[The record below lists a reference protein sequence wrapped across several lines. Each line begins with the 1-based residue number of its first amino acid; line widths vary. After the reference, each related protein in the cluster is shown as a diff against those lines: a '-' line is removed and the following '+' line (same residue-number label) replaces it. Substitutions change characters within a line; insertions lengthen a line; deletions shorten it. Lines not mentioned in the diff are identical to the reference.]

1 MKESKV
7 AFLVF
12 LCVISLCAVTTQPVK
27 SQDSDQ
33 SVYILSDGS
42 VYSSTNATVPI
53 QQDGNVYTF
62 TDNLV
67 VYAFLVQCSG
77 VTIDG
82 AGFTL
87 EGEGETGIELSSV
100 NTVTIKNVQLKGW
113 FQYGIY
119 ISESSYNTITGNTIK
134 NNGNGISIYN
144 STQNTITDNIITDN
158 EIGLDL
164 MYSSDNVFRN
174 NRMDNIYNIAVYGS
188 EVSHFIN
195 DMDDSNTISDD
206 KKVYYFVG
214 KENLVITPDT
224 FPDVGFLAL
233 VSCTNI
239 TVQNIEL
246 SNNVHGILLVST
258 TDSTIAQNN
267 ITDNYAGIMLFQS
280 SNNLLMGNRITN
292 NYRGIQLSMLSTV
305 NRISSN
311 SIIDNVGGIFLFNSS
326 QNIISANNITNNDNY
341 GIGFSSSSYNLI
353 ITNHFIGNSIQVYDA
368 STDDS
373 SVAVSMNSW
382 HVTYPV
388 GGNYWSDYTGV
399 DVKSGSNQ
407 NQTGSDGLGDTPY
420 IIDQNNQDNF
430 PLMPYGSPPAISIVS
445 PENKTYTVNSVS
457 LTFTVSETT
466 SWIKYSLDE
475 QANVTITEDI
485 TLSDLSDGVHSVT
498 VYAQDTDG
506 QTGTSET
513 ICFTITEGSETPQS
527 MSLSIIWI
535 VVAIVAVV
543 VVVGVILFYFLK
555 TEKK

>member
-87 EGEGETGIELSSV
+87 EGEGGETGIELSSV

-119 ISESSYNTITGNTIK
+119 ISESSYNTITGNTITD
-134 NNGNGISIYN
+134 NEYGISIYN

-158 EIGLDL
+158 ERGLEL

-174 NRMDNIYNIAVYGS
+174 NQMDNTYNIAVYGT
-188 EVSHFIN
+188 ELSHYIH

-246 SNNVHGILLVST
+246 SNNMHGILLVST

-267 ITDNYAGIMLFQS
+267 ITDNYAGIMLFGSS
-280 SNNLLMGNRITN
+280 SNFIVENSITN
-292 NYRGIQLSMLSTV
+292 NYRGIQLSMLST
-305 NRISSN
+305 SN
-311 SIIDNVGGIFLFNSS
+311 SILSNNVTDNTGGMFLFNSS
-326 QNIISANNITNNDNY
+326 LNTISGNTITNDIY
-341 GIGFSSSSYNLI
+341 GIGLSSSSYNMI
-353 ITNHFIGNSIQVYDA
+353 ISNYFISNSIQVYDA

-373 SVAVSMNSW
+373 SVTASMNSW
-382 HVTYPV
+382 HVSYPV

-407 NQTGSDGLGDTPY
+407 NQTGSDEIGDTPY
-420 IIDQNNQDNF
+420 IIDQNNKDNY
-430 PLMPYGSPPAISIVS
+430 PLMPYGSPPYIGIVS

-466 SWIKYSLDE
+466 SWIKYSLDG
-475 QANVTITEDI
+475 QANVTIPGDK
-485 TLSDLSDGVHSVT
+485 TLPDLSDGLHSIT

-506 QTGTSET
+506 QIGASET
-513 ICFTITEGSETPQS
+513 IYFTIAEGSETPQS
-527 MSLSIIWI
+527 MSLPIIWI
-535 VVAIVAVV
+535 VVVIVALV

-555 TEKK
+555 TKKK

>member
-158 EIGLDL
+158 EIGIDL

-174 NRMDNIYNIAVYGS
+174 NQMDNTYNIAVYGT
-188 EVSHFIN
+188 ELSHYIH

-214 KENLVITPDT
+214 KENLFITPDT

-239 TVQNIEL
+239 TVHNIEL
-246 SNNVHGILLVST
+246 TSNVQGILLVST
-258 TDSTIAQNN
+258 TGSTILQNN
-267 ITDNYAGIMLFQS
+267 IINNYNGILLFESS
-280 SNNLLMGNRITN
+280 SNFIVENSITN
-292 NYRGIQLSMLSTV
+292 NYRGIQLSMLST
-305 NRISSN
+305 SN
-311 SIIDNVGGIFLFNSS
+311 SILSNNVTDNIGGMFLFNSS
-326 QNIISANNITNNDNY
+326 QNSIVSNNITNNDNY
-341 GIGFSSSSYNLI
+341 GIGLSASSYNMI
-353 ITNHFIGNSIQVYDA
+353 RSNYFISNSIQVYDA
-368 STDDS
+368 STDDP
-373 SVAVSMNSW
+373 SVTASMNYW
-382 HVTYPV
+382 YVYPV

-407 NQTGSDGLGDTPY
+407 NQTGSDEIGDTPY
-420 IIDQNNQDNF
+420 IIDKNNKDNY
-430 PLMPYGSPPAISIVS
+430 PLMPYGSRPYISIVS
-445 PENKTYTVNSVS
+445 PGNKTYTVNSVS

-466 SWIKYSLDE
+466 SWIKYSLDG
-475 QANVTITEDI
+475 QVNVTIPGDK
-485 TLSDLSDGVHSVT
+485 TLPDLSDGLHSIT

-506 QTGTSET
+506 QIGASET
-513 ICFTITEGSETPQS
+513 IYFTIAEGSETPQS
-527 MSLSIIWI
+527 MSLPIIWI
-535 VVAIVAVV
+535 VVVIVALV